1 MEGESMER
9 IVGTSLLLQ
18 MMRNRVYEVED
29 EYYLYLNAI
38 EDKLLEKQ
46 VISNSE
52 WQSLFNESGLPEEE
66 QHNFNKV
73 WVEAYVRYYFF
84 RQALK
89 DLPNTTDI
97 NTARKIV
104 TVDDLAYPEILK
116 MKLAYVYGDKISI
129 YESLIERWVSDEYV
143 IQWLKY
149 ETYRKLGDYWDMDFA
164 SDTSVF
170 DSVYKYK
177 RVSLEGL
184 DDIKYILKQVE
195 TMADLEDLLRFTFY
209 CYNDMSLPRVPF
221 EYVKKE
227 YEWYAKGKEKD
238 ILRYLDKIHLYLPS
252 CATSV
257 NAKSLKA
264 ALELAIIQKE
274 VEGKDRL
281 LGKDKEHIGFV
292 LHSFWKCLEVY
303 TYRVINDYY
312 FQDEGVDNE
321 RFEGN
326 SATFSIKKRYLVYE
340 MKHCKG
346 FPPKLASEFS
356 NVDAEEF
363 TEEEFY
369 KAANKLWERY
379 NLHLKRVWF
388 EAVIRG
394 FYIPVFIKKK
404 LGQFCNTNELLMNM
418 TINDLA
424 DRDML
429 ITLVY
434 YYITEVGRWVG
445 LRDFRLKDIL
455 NNNFKGYWYAVTI
468 DEYEDILPYRSM
480 LSKSMPERGILFM
493 SLEVDDDECNRYL
506 MSNDKF
512 SILSNK
518 LANQFRII
526 ANFRL
531 FLESRLYGDLIDIDE
546 IRTLLQEYPNYILN
560 AFNKIVE
567 NGMTKFSRESI
578 DTILHCSLDYYLEY
592 VMEKSYVTG
601 SDMLELKNE
610 HLKSLTKEK
619 LRVSNAKAA
628 DIFFGKR

>member
-1 MEGESMER
+1 MEGKSMER
-9 IVGTSLLLQ
+9 TVGTSLLLQ

-29 EYYLYLNAI
+29 EYYLYLNAV
-38 EDKLLEKQ
+38 EDKLEEKQ
-46 VISNSE
+46 VISDSE
-52 WQSLFNESGLPEEE
+52 WQSLFNESGLPKEE

-84 RQALK
+84 REALK
-89 DLPNTTDI
+89 DLPNTTDL
-97 NTARKIV
+97 NTVRRIV
-104 TVDDLAYPEILK
+104 TVDDLACHPILK
-116 MKLAYVYGDKISI
+116 LKLAYIYGNKISDYDSI
-129 YESLIERWVSDEYV
+129 IIRWTSDEYV
-143 IQWLKY
+143 VEWLKY
-149 ETYRKLGDYWDMDFA
+149 ESYRKLSDYWDMRFV
-164 SDTSVF
+164 SDISVF
-170 DSVYKYK
+170 ESVLNYE
-177 RVSLEGL
+177 RRSLEGL
-184 DDIKYILKQVE
+184 DPIKYILEQVE
-195 TMADLEDLLRFTFY
+195 TMTDLENLLRFTYY
-209 CYNDMSLPRVPF
+209 CYNDMPLPRVPF
-221 EYVKKE
+221 EYVKKG
-227 YEWYAKGKEKD
+227 YERYAESKEKG
-238 ILRYLDKIHLYLPS
+238 ILKYLDKIP
-252 CATSV
+252 TSV
-257 NAKSLKA
+257 NTPSLRV
-264 ALELAIIQKE
+264 ALKLAIIQKE
-274 VEGKDRL
+274 TGGKDRL
-281 LGKDKEHIGFV
+281 SDKDKEHIGFV

-303 TYRVINDYY
+303 TYRIINDYY

-321 RFEGN
+321 RFFGI
-326 SATFSIKKRYLVYE
+326 SKSFSIKKRYLVYE
-340 MKHCKG
+340 MKYCKG
-346 FPPKLASEFS
+346 FPSRLASEFP
-356 NVDAEEF
+356 NVDGEEF

-424 DRDML
+424 DREML
-429 ITLVY
+429 STLIY
-434 YYITEVGRWVG
+434 YYITEVSRWVG
-445 LRDFRLKDIL
+445 LRDFRLKDVL

-493 SLEVDDDECNRYL
+493 SLEADDDECNRYL

-546 IRTLLQEYPNYILN
+546 IRTLLQEYPDYILN

-567 NGMTKFSRESI
+567 NGMTKFSRESM

-592 VMEKSYVTG
+592 VTEKGYVTG
-601 SDMLELKNE
+601 SGMLELKNE
-610 HLKSLTKEK
+610 HLKLLTKEK
-619 LRVSNAKAA
+619 TKVSNTKAA
-628 DIFFGKR
+628 DIFFGKDK

>member
-1 MEGESMER
+1 MER
-9 IVGTSLLLQ
+9 VVGTSLLLQ
-18 MMRNRVYEVED
+18 MMRNRVYEVNE
-29 EYYLYLNAI
+29 EYYLYLNAV

-46 VISNSE
+46 VISNSD
-52 WQSLFNESGLPEEE
+52 WQNLFDESGLPKEE

-73 WVEAYVRYYFF
+73 WIEAYVRYYFF
-84 RQALK
+84 KKCLRE
-89 DLPNTTDI
+89 LPNTTDL
-97 NTARKIV
+97 NAVRRIV
-104 TVDDLAYPEILK
+104 TVDDFAYPRIL
-116 MKLAYVYGDKISI
+116 MLKLAYVYGDRIPE
-129 YESLIERWVSDEYV
+129 YESIVERWVSDEYV
-143 IQWLKY
+143 VEWLKY
-149 ETYRKLGDYWDMDFA
+149 ESHRKLSDYWDMDFA
-164 SDTSVF
+164 SDNSVF

-184 DDIKYILKQVE
+184 DPVKYILEGVE
-195 TMADLEDLLRFTFY
+195 NVNDLENLLRFTFY
-209 CYNDMSLPRVPF
+209 YYNDMPLPRVPL

-227 YEWYAKGKEKD
+227 YEWYTEGKEKG
-238 ILRYLDKIHLYLPS
+238 ILKYLDKMP
-252 CATSV
+252 TSV
-257 NAKSLKA
+257 NTKSLRV

-274 VEGKDRL
+274 VGGKDRL

-321 RFEGN
+321 RFFGI
-326 SATFSIKKRYLVYE
+326 SKSFSIKKRYLVYE

-346 FPPKLASEFS
+346 FPSRLASEFS
-356 NVDAEEF
+356 NVDGEEF

-369 KAANKLWERY
+369 KAANKLWKRD
-379 NLHLKRVWF
+379 NLHFKRVWF
-388 EAVIRG
+388 EAAIRG
-394 FYIPVFIKKK
+394 FYIPIFIKKK
-404 LGQFCNTNELLMNM
+404 LGQFCNTDELLMNI

-424 DRDML
+424 DREML
-429 ITLVY
+429 STLVY
-434 YYITEVGRWVG
+434 YYITEVSRWVG

-455 NNNFKGYWYAVTI
+455 NNNFKGYWYAIAI

-493 SLEVDDDECNRYL
+493 SLEADDDECNRYL
-506 MSNDKF
+506 ISNDKF

-546 IRTLLQEYPNYILN
+546 IRTLLQEYPDYILN

-592 VMEKSYVTG
+592 VMEKGYVTG
-601 SDMLELKNE
+601 SGMLELKNE

-619 LRVSNAKAA
+619 PRVSNAKAA

>member
-1 MEGESMER
+1 MEGKSMER
-9 IVGTSLLLQ
+9 TVGTSLLLQ

-29 EYYLYLNAI
+29 EYYLYLNAV
-38 EDKLLEKQ
+38 EDKLEERQ
-46 VISNSE
+46 VISNGE
-52 WQSLFNESGLPEEE
+52 WQSLFNESGLPKEE

-84 RQALK
+84 RETLK
-89 DLPNTTDI
+89 DLPNTTDL
-97 NTARKIV
+97 NTARRIV
-104 TVDDLAYPEILK
+104 TVDDFAYPRILIL
-116 MKLAYVYGDKISI
+116 KLAYVYGDRIPV
-129 YESLIERWVSDEYV
+129 YESMVERWTSDEYV
-143 IQWLKY
+143 VEWLKY
-149 ETYRKLGDYWDMDFA
+149 ESYRKLSDYWDMDFA
-164 SDTSVF
+164 SDNSVF

-177 RVSLEGL
+177 RRSLEGL
-184 DDIKYILKQVE
+184 DPVKYILEEVE
-195 TMADLEDLLRFTFY
+195 NVNDLGNLLRFTFY
-209 CYNDMSLPRVPF
+209 CYNDMPLPRVPLD
-221 EYVKKE
+221 YVKKE
-227 YEWYAKGKEKD
+227 YEWYAEGKEKG
-238 ILRYLDKIHLYLPS
+238 ILKYLDKIPS
-252 CATSV
+252 SV
-257 NAKSLKA
+257 NTPSLKV

-274 VEGKDRL
+274 VGGKDRL
-281 LGKDKEHIGFV
+281 SDKNKEHIGFV

-312 FQDEGVDNE
+312 FQDDGVDNE

-326 SATFSIKKRYLVYE
+326 SAAFSVKKRYLVYE

-346 FPPKLASEFS
+346 FPSRLASEFS
-356 NVDAEEF
+356 NVDGEEF

-369 KAANKLWERY
+369 KAANKLWKRS

-424 DRDML
+424 DREML
-429 ITLVY
+429 LTLVY

-445 LRDFRLKDIL
+445 LRDFRLKDVL
-455 NNNFKGYWYAVTI
+455 NNNFKGYWYAITI

-480 LSKSMPERGILFM
+480 LSKSIPERGILFM
-493 SLEVDDDECNRYL
+493 SLEADDDECNRYL

-518 LANQFRII
+518 LVNQFRII

-546 IRTLLQEYPNYILN
+546 IRTLLQEYPDYILN

-578 DTILHCSLDYYLEY
+578 DTILHCSLDYYLGY
-592 VMEKSYVTG
+592 VMGKGYVTG
-601 SDMLELKNE
+601 SGMLELKNE

>member
-9 IVGTSLLLQ
+9 TVGTSLLLQ

-38 EDKLLEKQ
+38 EDKLLERQ
-46 VISNSE
+46 AISNSE
-52 WQSLFNESGLPEEE
+52 WQDLFDESGLPKEE

-73 WVEAYVRYYFF
+73 WIEAYARYYFF
-84 RQALK
+84 REALK
-89 DLPNTTDI
+89 DLPNTTDL
-97 NTARKIV
+97 NTVRRIV
-104 TVDDLAYPEILK
+104 TIDDFAYPRILIL
-116 MKLAYVYGDKISI
+116 KLAYVYGDRIPA
-129 YESLIERWVSDEYV
+129 YESIVERWLSDEYV
-143 IQWLKY
+143 VEWIKY
-149 ETYRKLGDYWDMDFA
+149 ETYRKLNDYWDMDFA
-164 SDTSVF
+164 SDNSVF

-184 DDIKYILKQVE
+184 DPVKYVLKQVE
-195 TMADLEDLLRFTFY
+195 TTADLENLLRFTFY
-209 CYNDMSLPRVPF
+209 CYNDMPLPRVPL

-227 YEWYAKGKEKD
+227 YEWYAEGKEKG
-238 ILRYLDKIHLYLPS
+238 ILKYLDKIPS
-252 CATSV
+252 SV
-257 NAKSLKA
+257 NTPSLKV

-274 VEGKDRL
+274 VVGKDRL
-281 LGKDKEHIGFV
+281 LDKDKKHIGFV

-321 RFEGN
+321 RFFGI
-326 SATFSIKKRYLVYE
+326 SKSFSVKKRYLVYE
-340 MKHCKG
+340 MTHCKG
-346 FPPKLASEFS
+346 FPSRLASEFS
-356 NVDAEEF
+356 SVDGEEF

-369 KAANKLWERY
+369 KAANKLWERC

-388 EAVIRG
+388 EAVMRG
-394 FYIPVFIKKK
+394 FYIPIFIKKK
-404 LGQFCNTNELLMNM
+404 LGQFCNTDELLMNM

-424 DRDML
+424 DREML
-429 ITLVY
+429 STLVY
-434 YYITEVGRWVG
+434 YYITEVSRWVG
-445 LRDFRLKDIL
+445 LRDFRLKDVL
-455 NNNFKGYWYAVTI
+455 NNNFKGYWYAITV

-493 SLEVDDDECNRYL
+493 SLEADDDECNRYL

-531 FLESRLYGDLIDIDE
+531 FLESRLYGDLIDVDE
-546 IRTLLQEYPNYILN
+546 VRTLLQEYPDYILN

-578 DTILHCSLDYYLEY
+578 GTILHCSLDYYLEY
-592 VMEKSYVTG
+592 VMEKGYVTG
-601 SDMLELKNE
+601 SGMLELKNE

-619 LRVSNAKAA
+619 PRVSNAKAA
-628 DIFFGKR
+628 DIFFGKG

>member
-9 IVGTSLLLQ
+9 TVGTSLLLQ

-29 EYYLYLNAI
+29 EYYLYLNEV
-38 EDKLLEKQ
+38 EDKLLERQ

-84 RQALK
+84 KKCLRE
-89 DLPNTTDI
+89 LPNTTDL
-97 NTARKIV
+97 NTVKRIV
-104 TVDDLAYPEILK
+104 TVDDFACHSILK
-116 MKLAYVYGDKISI
+116 LKLAYIYGNKISDYDSI
-129 YESLIERWVSDEYV
+129 IIRWTFDEYV
-143 IQWLKY
+143 AKWLEY
-149 ETYRKLGDYWDMDFA
+149 ESYRKLSDYWDMRFV
-164 SDTSVF
+164 SDISVF
-170 DSVYKYK
+170 ESVLNYERK
-177 RVSLEGL
+177 SLEGL
-184 DDIKYILKQVE
+184 DPIKYVLEEVE
-195 TMADLEDLLRFTFY
+195 NVNDLENLLRFTFY
-209 CYNDMSLPRVPF
+209 CYNDMPLPRVPL

-227 YEWYAKGKEKD
+227 YERNAESKEKE
-238 ILRYLDKIHLYLPS
+238 ILKYLDKIP
-252 CATSV
+252 TSV
-257 NAKSLKA
+257 NTPSLKV

-274 VEGKDRL
+274 VGGKDRL
-281 LGKDKEHIGFV
+281 SDKDKEHIGFV

-312 FQDEGVDNE
+312 FQDDGVDNE
-321 RFEGN
+321 RFFGI
-326 SATFSIKKRYLVYE
+326 SKSFSIKKRYLVYE

-346 FPPKLASEFS
+346 FPSRLASEFS
-356 NVDAEEF
+356 NVDGEEF

-388 EAVIRG
+388 EAVMRG
-394 FYIPVFIKKK
+394 FYIPVFVKKK

-424 DRDML
+424 DREML
-429 ITLVY
+429 STLVY
-434 YYITEVGRWVG
+434 YYITEVSRWVG
-445 LRDFRLKDIL
+445 LRDFRLKDVL
-455 NNNFKGYWYAVTI
+455 NNNFKGYWYAITI

-493 SLEVDDDECNRYL
+493 SLEADDDECNRYL

-531 FLESRLYGDLIDIDE
+531 FLESRLYGDLIDIAE
-546 IRTLLQEYPNYILN
+546 VRTLLQDYPEYILN

-567 NGMTKFSRESI
+567 NGMTEFSRESI
-578 DTILHCSLDYYLEY
+578 DTILDCSLDYYLEY
-592 VMEKSYVTG
+592 VMEKGYVTG
-601 SDMLELKNE
+601 SGMLELKNE

-619 LRVSNAKAA
+619 PRVSNAKAA

>member
-1 MEGESMER
+1 MEGKSMER
-9 IVGTSLLLQ
+9 TVGTSLLLQ

-29 EYYLYLNAI
+29 EYYSYLNAV

-46 VISNSE
+46 VVSNSE
-52 WQSLFNESGLPEEE
+52 WQSLFDESGLPKEEKN
-66 QHNFNKV
+66 NFNKV
-73 WVEAYVRYYFF
+73 WIEAYVRYYFF
-84 RQALK
+84 RESLK
-89 DLPNTTDI
+89 DLPNTTDL
-97 NTARKIV
+97 NTVRRIV
-104 TVDDLAYPEILK
+104 TVDDFAYTRIL
-116 MKLAYVYGDKISI
+116 MLKLAYVYGDRIPM
-129 YESLIERWVSDEYV
+129 YESLVERWISDEYV
-143 IQWLKY
+143 VEWIKY
-149 ETYRKLGDYWDMDFA
+149 GTYRKLSDYWDIDFA
-164 SDTSVF
+164 SDNSVF

-184 DDIKYILKQVE
+184 DPVKYLLEGVE
-195 TMADLEDLLRFTFY
+195 TVTDLENLLRFTFY
-209 CYNDMSLPRVPF
+209 CYNDMPLPRVPL

-227 YEWYAKGKEKD
+227 YEWYAECNEKG
-238 ILRYLDKIHLYLPS
+238 ILKYLDKIPS
-252 CATSV
+252 SV
-257 NAKSLKA
+257 NTKSLRV

-274 VEGKDRL
+274 VGGKDRL

-321 RFEGN
+321 RFFGI
-326 SATFSIKKRYLVYE
+326 SKSFPIKKRYLVYE

-346 FPPKLASEFS
+346 FSSRLASEFS
-356 NVDAEEF
+356 NVDGEEF

-369 KAANKLWERY
+369 KVANKLWERY

-388 EAVIRG
+388 EAVMRG
-394 FYIPVFIKKK
+394 FYIPIFIKKK
-404 LGQFCNTNELLMNM
+404 LGHFCNTNELLMDM

-424 DRDML
+424 DREML
-429 ITLVY
+429 STLVY
-434 YYITEVGRWVG
+434 YYITEVSRWVG
-445 LRDFRLKDIL
+445 LRDFRLKDVL
-455 NNNFKGYWYAVTI
+455 NNNFKGYWYAIAI

-493 SLEVDDDECNRYL
+493 SLEADDDECNRYL

-546 IRTLLQEYPNYILN
+546 IRTLLQEYPDYILN

-592 VMEKSYVTG
+592 VMEKGYVTG
-601 SDMLELKNE
+601 SGMLELKNE

-619 LRVSNAKAA
+619 PRVSNAKAA

>member
-1 MEGESMER
+1 MER
-9 IVGTSLLLQ
+9 TVGTSLLLQ

-38 EDKLLEKQ
+38 EDKLEERQ

-52 WQSLFNESGLPEEE
+52 WQNLFNESGLPKEEKN
-66 QHNFNKV
+66 NFNKV
-73 WVEAYVRYYFF
+73 WIEAYIRYYFF
-84 RQALK
+84 KESLK
-89 DLPNTTDI
+89 DLPNTTDL
-97 NTARKIV
+97 NTVRRIV
-104 TVDDLAYPEILK
+104 TVDDFAYPRVL
-116 MKLAYVYGDKISI
+116 MLKLAYVYGDRIHV
-129 YESLIERWVSDEYV
+129 YESIVERWVSDKYV
-143 IQWLKY
+143 VEWLKY
-149 ETYRKLGDYWDMDFA
+149 GTYRKLSDYWDMDFA
-164 SDTSVF
+164 SDNSVF
-170 DSVYKYK
+170 ESVLNYE
-177 RVSLEGL
+177 RRSLEGL
-184 DDIKYILKQVE
+184 DPVKYILEEVE
-195 TMADLEDLLRFTFY
+195 NVNDLENLLRFTFY
-209 CYNDMSLPRVPF
+209 CYNDMPLPRVPF

-227 YEWYAKGKEKD
+227 YEWYAESKEKG
-238 ILRYLDKIHLYLPS
+238 ILKYLDKIPS
-252 CATSV
+252 SV
-257 NAKSLKA
+257 NTKSLRV

-274 VEGKDRL
+274 VGGKDRL

-303 TYRVINDYY
+303 TNRVINDYY

-321 RFEGN
+321 RFFGI
-326 SATFSIKKRYLVYE
+326 SKSFSIKKRYLVYE

-346 FPPKLASEFS
+346 FPSRLALEFS
-356 NVDAEEF
+356 NIDGEEF
-363 TEEEFY
+363 TEDEFY

-388 EAVIRG
+388 EAVMRG
-394 FYIPVFIKKK
+394 FYIPIFIKKK

-424 DRDML
+424 DKEML
-429 ITLVY
+429 STFVY
-434 YYITEVGRWVG
+434 YYITEVSRWVG

-493 SLEVDDDECNRYL
+493 SLEADDDECNRYL

-518 LANQFRII
+518 LENQFRII

-531 FLESRLYGDLIDIDE
+531 FLESRLYGDLMDIDE
-546 IRTLLQEYPNYILN
+546 IRTLLQEYPDYILN

-567 NGMTKFSRESI
+567 NGMTEFSRESI

-592 VMEKSYVTG
+592 VMEKGYVTG
-601 SDMLELKNE
+601 SGMLELKNE
-610 HLKSLTKEK
+610 HLKSLTKK
-619 LRVSNAKAA
+619 TRVSNTKAA
-628 DIFFGKR
+628 DIFFGKG

>member
-9 IVGTSLLLQ
+9 TVGTSLLLQ
-18 MMRNRVYEVED
+18 MMRNRVYEIED

-38 EDKLLEKQ
+38 EDKLLERQ

-52 WQSLFNESGLPEEE
+52 WQSLFNESGLPQEERN
-66 QHNFNKV
+66 NFNKV
-73 WVEAYVRYYFF
+73 WIEAYVRYYFF
-84 RQALK
+84 KKCLRE
-89 DLPNTTDI
+89 LPNTTDL
-97 NTARKIV
+97 NTVRRIV
-104 TVDDLAYPEILK
+104 TVDDFAYHSILK
-116 MKLAYVYGDKISI
+116 LKLAYIYGNKISDYDSI
-129 YESLIERWVSDEYV
+129 IIRWTFDEYV
-143 IQWLKY
+143 AKWLEY
-149 ETYRKLGDYWDMDFA
+149 ESYRKLSDYWDMRFV
-164 SDTSVF
+164 SDISVF
-170 DSVYKYK
+170 ESVLNYG
-177 RVSLEGL
+177 RRSLEGL
-184 DDIKYILKQVE
+184 DPVKYILEEVE
-195 TMADLEDLLRFTFY
+195 NVNDLENLLRFTFY
-209 CYNDMSLPRVPF
+209 CYNDMPLPRVTF

-227 YEWYAKGKEKD
+227 YEWYAESKEKG
-238 ILRYLDKIHLYLPS
+238 ILKYLDKIP
-252 CATSV
+252 TSV
-257 NAKSLKA
+257 NTPSLRV

-274 VEGKDRL
+274 AGGKDRL
-281 LGKDKEHIGFV
+281 LDKDKEHIGFV

-312 FQDEGVDNE
+312 FQDDGVDNE
-321 RFEGN
+321 RFFGI
-326 SATFSIKKRYLVYE
+326 SKSFSIKKRYLVYE

-346 FPPKLASEFS
+346 FTSRLASEFS
-356 NVDAEEF
+356 NVDGEEF

-369 KAANKLWERY
+369 KAANKLWKRY

-404 LGQFCNTNELLMNM
+404 LGQFCNTNELLMHT

-424 DRDML
+424 DEEML
-429 ITLVY
+429 STLVY
-434 YYITEVGRWVG
+434 YYITEVSRWVG
-445 LRDFRLKDIL
+445 LRDFRLKGVL
-455 NNNFKGYWYAVTI
+455 NNNFEGYWYAIAI

-493 SLEVDDDECNRYL
+493 SLEADDDECNRYL

-531 FLESRLYGDLIDIDE
+531 FLESRLYGDLIDVDE
-546 IRTLLQEYPNYILN
+546 IRTLLQEYPDYILN

-592 VMEKSYVTG
+592 VMEKGYVTG
-601 SDMLELKNE
+601 SGMLELKNE

-619 LRVSNAKAA
+619 PRVSNAKAA